1 MRPWKG
7 NKRRR
12 EAHEAMQ
19 ELAAQLE
26 AQKQSSKSIIKA
38 YVKERDALKTML
50 SRADASVGLPSE
62 SLSNGSPGVSG
73 ELAQELAEVQ
83 GQFSAYK
90 LEMGIDSGR
99 LREDFIAD
107 QREVNGLSA
116 ALAKA
121 NAKIEFLSGK
131 NDYIHLF
138 PISSIRF
145 DRQAADAR
153 RAVPRA

>member
-1 MRPWKG
+1 MGPWKG

-62 SLSNGSPGVSG
+62 SLSNGSPGVSD

-83 GQFSAYK
+83 SQFNAYK
-90 LEMGIDSGR
+90 LEIGVDSGR
-99 LREDFIAD
+99 LCEDFIAA
-107 QREVNGLSA
+107 QREVNGVSA

-121 NAKIEFLSGK
+121 QRLNFCPVRMIA
-131 NDYIHLF
+131 YTAF
-138 PISSIRF
+138 PISLIRF